1 MAKPIKV
8 TSQDFEENVLRAST
22 PTIVDFWAAWCG
34 PCLMLAPVIDALAV
48 EYDGQIQ
55 FAKLDIDANRDL
67 ARTYQ
72 VYSIPTL
79 VLFVAG
85 QEVDRFVGYMP
96 KEQLARRLNTAL
108 RQIAP
113 LYGSGITG

>member
-8 TSQDFEENVLRAST
+8 TSQDFEEKVLRAST
-22 PTIVDFWAAWCG
+22 PTMVDFWAAWCG
-34 PCLMLAPVIDALAV
+34 PCRMLAPVIDTLAV

-96 KEQLARRLNTAL
+96 KDRLARGLNIAL
-108 RQIAP
+108 MRAVP
-113 LYGSGITG
+113 ADNK